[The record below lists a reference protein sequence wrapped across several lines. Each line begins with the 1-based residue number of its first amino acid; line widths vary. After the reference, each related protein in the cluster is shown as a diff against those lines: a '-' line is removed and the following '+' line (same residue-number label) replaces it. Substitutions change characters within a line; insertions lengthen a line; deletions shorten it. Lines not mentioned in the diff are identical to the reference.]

1 MPAEVHVRVSD
12 GKIVDTCDLS
22 LEALAALRLY
32 AAAAAAAAATAT
44 AGGAAAAAAGC
55 CLFALQT
62 SLLFNLARHFPLF

>member
-32 AAAAAAAAATAT
+32 AAAAAAAAA
-44 AGGAAAAAAGC
+44 AGGADAAAAGC
-55 CLFALQT
+55 CLFALQP
-62 SLLFNLARHFPLF
+62 SLLFNLARHFPFL